1 MNISGN
7 ARETTPKLSIYCLC
21 FAPKS
26 TDLRPNQKRKQI
38 PWFDNECKFLGLLL
52 SSILSMSKITTINIS
67 HASIS

>member
-1 MNISGN
+1 M
-7 ARETTPKLSIYCLC
+7 RETTLKLLYNLC

-26 TDLRPNQKRKQI
+26 TDLCPNQKRKQI
-38 PWFDNECKFLGLLL
+38 PWFDSECKFLGLLL